1 MSDSKGDSHCVCIND
16 FNRLNYCQSKHRG
29 EKFFCSFCL
38 QCFTTQEILDNIN
51 FLVFRLTGNKPLTYH
66 HQIVLLNLRFK
77 KLIAPFV
84 IFAYL
89 ASIIMLCEEQHKDKT
104 MGYTC

>member
-1 MSDSKGDSHCVCIND
+1 MKRN
-16 FNRLNYCQSKHRG
+16 
-29 EKFFCSFCL
+29 SFACFVFSVL
-38 QCFTTQEILDNIN
+38 QHKKYLININ
-51 FLVFRLTGNKPLTYH
+51 LLVLGLTGNKPLTYH

-84 IFAYL
+84 ILAYL
-89 ASIIMLCEEQHKDKT
+89 ASIIILCEEHHKDKT

>member
-1 MSDSKGDSHCVCIND
+1 MERNSFAVSV
-16 FNRLNYCQSKHRG
+16 FNVLQHKKH
-29 EKFFCSFCL
+29 L
-38 QCFTTQEILDNIN
+38 ININ

-66 HQIVLLNLRFK
+66 QQIVLLNLRFK

-89 ASIIMLCEEQHKDKT
+89 ASIIILCEEHHKDKT

>member
-1 MSDSKGDSHCVCIND
+1 MERNSFAVSV
-16 FNRLNYCQSKHRG
+16 FNV
-29 EKFFCSFCL
+29 L
-38 QCFTTQEILDNIN
+38 QHKKYLININ

-77 KLIAPFV
+77 KPIAPFV

-89 ASIIMLCEEQHKDKT
+89 ASIFILCEEQHKVKT
-104 MGYTC
+104 MGYTS

>member
-1 MSDSKGDSHCVCIND
+1 MERNSFAVSV
-16 FNRLNYCQSKHRG
+16 FNV
-29 EKFFCSFCL
+29 L
-38 QCFTTQEILDNIN
+38 QHKKYLININ

-66 HQIVLLNLRFK
+66 QQIVLLNLTFK

-89 ASIIMLCEEQHKDKT
+89 ASIIILCEEHHKDKT

>member
-1 MSDSKGDSHCVCIND
+1 MERNSFAVSV
-16 FNRLNYCQSKHRG
+16 FNV
-29 EKFFCSFCL
+29 L
-38 QCFTTQEILDNIN
+38 QHKKYLININ
-51 FLVFRLTGNKPLTYH
+51 FLVFRLTANKPLTYH

-89 ASIIMLCEEQHKDKT
+89 ASIFILCEEQHKVKT
-104 MGYTC
+104 MGYTS

>member
-1 MSDSKGDSHCVCIND
+1 MERNSFAVSV
-16 FNRLNYCQSKHRG
+16 FNV
-29 EKFFCSFCL
+29 L
-38 QCFTTQEILDNIN
+38 QHKKYLININ

-66 HQIVLLNLRFK
+66 QQIVLLNLIFK

-84 IFAYL
+84 IFANL
-89 ASIIMLCEEQHKDKT
+89 ASIIILCEEQHKDKT